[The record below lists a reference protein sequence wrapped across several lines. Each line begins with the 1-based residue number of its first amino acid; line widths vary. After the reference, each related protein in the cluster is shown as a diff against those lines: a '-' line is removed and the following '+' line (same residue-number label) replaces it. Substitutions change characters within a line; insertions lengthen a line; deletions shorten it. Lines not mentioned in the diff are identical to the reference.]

1 MYEHVCPHANATC
14 FVRPSNKF
22 CLRCRIQINVD
33 SANNSDANSEKARKE
48 RTVLVAQIAAL
59 MSSESYDGS
68 RQMILLQ
75 KRLYQTHTWERAAL
89 RVRDRCRI
97 KLAELLL
104 ELKSTWILQNK
115 FISSFLLIRR
125 LVMDPSKTSQS
136 DLKQV
141 LPGTGSQN
149 QKTHFRWAWFNES
162 AKGENEVPKFFAGI
176 RVFIVAFLG

>member
-1 MYEHVCPHANATC
+1 MYKHVCPHANATC
-14 FVRPSNKF
+14 FVRPSNEF

-104 ELKSTWILQNK
+104 ELKSTWILQSK

-141 LPGTGSQN
+141 LLGTGSQN

-162 AKGENEVPKFFAGI
+162 VKGENEVPKFL
-176 RVFIVAFLG
+176 RE

>member
-68 RQMILLQ
+68 SPNDSF
-75 KRLYQTHTWERAAL
+75 TEAAL
-89 RVRDRCRI
+89 SNSH
-97 KLAELLL
+97 LG
-104 ELKSTWILQNK
+104 KSCA
-115 FISSFLLIRR
+115 SR
-125 LVMDPSKTSQS
+125 
-136 DLKQV
+136 
-141 LPGTGSQN
+141 
-149 QKTHFRWAWFNES
+149 A
-162 AKGENEVPKFFAGI
+162 
-176 RVFIVAFLG
+176 